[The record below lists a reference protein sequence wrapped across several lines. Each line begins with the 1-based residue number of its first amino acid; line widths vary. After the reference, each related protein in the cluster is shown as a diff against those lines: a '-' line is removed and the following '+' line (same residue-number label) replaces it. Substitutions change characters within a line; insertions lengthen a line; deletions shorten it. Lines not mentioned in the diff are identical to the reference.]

1 MTEEMI
7 LNWALFAGIIA
18 SFGAIVKIIYDNRTL
33 SNGQKDIKNQSQLL
47 KDELDRDHQTI
58 LSKQDKANLSL
69 ATLDTRVEYI
79 KGSIEESNRRLESL
93 NGSEKEARQAAD
105 SVVRFIEKT
114 QERRLRAEQQYRQL
128 LTQVQQLESQVE
140 QLKEEN
146 RNLAQQ
152 LNQLKPP
159 TRQLHRDRGHSD
171 RGMSL

>member
-33 SNGQKDIKNQSQLL
+33 SNGQKDIKNQSQRL

-93 NGSEKEARQAAD
+93 N
-105 SVVRFIEKT
+105 
-114 QERRLRAEQQYRQL
+114 
-128 LTQVQQLESQVE
+128 
-140 QLKEEN
+140 
-146 RNLAQQ
+146 
-152 LNQLKPP
+152 
-159 TRQLHRDRGHSD
+159 
-171 RGMSL
+171 